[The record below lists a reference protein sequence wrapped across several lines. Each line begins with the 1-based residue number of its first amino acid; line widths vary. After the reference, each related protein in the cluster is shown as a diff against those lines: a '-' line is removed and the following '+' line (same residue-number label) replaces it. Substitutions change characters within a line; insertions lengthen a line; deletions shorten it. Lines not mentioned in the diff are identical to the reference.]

1 VGGETHSARHAATIL
16 DIGRKQGDDVTCR
29 SAWSF
34 ALDEPGSNWSDEA
47 VELAVAGYFDLWK
60 LKLAGQTPV
69 KLHKYREISE
79 ATGRNVKSVERK
91 FQNISAVLEFI
102 GLPWL
107 PGLAPLRNYQRALIA
122 AVEARVDG
130 IWHQEPDNSR
140 ANPGLSDVVILFPEQ
155 TPQVEPPITSGNPQL
170 ERLARKF
177 DPALR
182 DLQNRKTG
190 LIGEELVY
198 RSEIARLNQAGRSDL
213 AKKVKW
219 ISQEEGDGAGYDIRS
234 FEADGTERFFEVKT
248 TVGHRRTPFYL
259 SRNEREF
266 AEEAPESFRIFRLY
280 EIGMAP
286 RSFLIA
292 PPLDS
297 ALILEPS
304 VYRASFG

>member
-1 VGGETHSARHAATIL
+1 MMTFISPWMG
-16 DIGRKQGDDVTCR
+16 
-29 SAWSF
+29 
-34 ALDEPGSNWSDEA
+34 ALEEPGSNWSDEA

-60 LKLAGQTPV
+60 LNLEGQTPV

-79 ATGRNVKSVERK
+79 VTGRNVKSVERK
-91 FQNISAVLEFI
+91 FQNISAVLERI

-122 AVEARVDG
+122 AVETRVDG
-130 IWHQEPDNSR
+130 FWNFDFPKKR
-140 ANPGLSDVVILFPEQ
+140 ANPGLADAIILFPEQ
-155 TPQVEPPITSGNPQL
+155 TPQIEPPVVSASPEL

-182 DLQNRKTG
+182 DLRNRKTG

-198 RSEIARLNQAGRSDL
+198 HSEIARLNQAGRPDL
-213 AKKVKW
+213 ANKVKW
-219 ISQEEGDGAGYDIRS
+219 VSQEEGDGAGYDIRS

-248 TVGHRRTPFYL
+248 TVGHKRTPFFL
-259 SRNEREF
+259 SRNERDF
-266 AEEAPESFRIFRLY
+266 AEEAPDNFRIFRLY
-280 EIGMAP
+280 EVGRAP

>member
-1 VGGETHSARHAATIL
+1 M
-16 DIGRKQGDDVTCR
+16 
-29 SAWSF
+29 
-34 ALDEPGSNWSDEA
+34 
-47 VELAVAGYFDLWK
+47 ELAVAGYFDLWK
-60 LKLAGQTPV
+60 LNLQGQNPV

-79 ATGRNVKSVERK
+79 TTGRSVKSVERK
-91 FQNISAVLEFI
+91 FQNISAVLERI

-107 PGLAPLRNYQRALIA
+107 PGLAPLRNYQQALIT
-122 AVEARVDG
+122 AVEKRIDG
-130 IWHQEPDNSR
+130 FWHFEFPEANSR
-140 ANPGLSDVVILFPEQ
+140 QGLSDVLVLFPEQ
-155 TPQVEPPITSGNPQL
+155 TPAIEQPVISKNPDM

-182 DLQNRKTG
+182 DLRNRKTG

-219 ISQEEGDGAGYDIRS
+219 VSKEEGDGAGYDILS

-259 SRNEREF
+259 SRNERDF
-266 AEEAPESFRIFRLY
+266 AEEAPNNFRIFRLY
-280 EIGMAP
+280 EVGQAP

-292 PPLDS
+292 PPLDN

>member
-1 VGGETHSARHAATIL
+1 MLE
-16 DIGRKQGDDVTCR
+16 
-29 SAWSF
+29 
-34 ALDEPGSNWSDEA
+34 EPGSNWSDEA

-60 LKLAGQTPV
+60 QNLEGRSPV

-79 ATGRNVKSVERK
+79 VTGRNVKSVERK
-91 FQNISAVLEFI
+91 FQNISAVLERI

-122 AVEARVDG
+122 AVETRVDAFWNYEFPE
-130 IWHQEPDNSR
+130 IR
-140 ANPGLSDVVILFPEQ
+140 ANQGFSDTIILFPEQ
-155 TPQVEPPITSGNPQL
+155 APQIEPPIVSTNPDL

-182 DLQNRKTG
+182 DLRNRKTG
-190 LIGEELVY
+190 LMGEELVY
-198 RSEIARLNQAGRSDL
+198 RSEIARLTQAGRPDL

-219 ISQEEGDGAGYDIRS
+219 VSQEEGDGAGYDIRS

-248 TVGHRRTPFYL
+248 TVGHRRTPFFL
-259 SRNEREF
+259 SRNEHDF
-266 AEEAPESFRIFRLY
+266 AEEAPDNFRIFRLY
-280 EIGMAP
+280 EVGKAP

-292 PPLDS
+292 PPLHS